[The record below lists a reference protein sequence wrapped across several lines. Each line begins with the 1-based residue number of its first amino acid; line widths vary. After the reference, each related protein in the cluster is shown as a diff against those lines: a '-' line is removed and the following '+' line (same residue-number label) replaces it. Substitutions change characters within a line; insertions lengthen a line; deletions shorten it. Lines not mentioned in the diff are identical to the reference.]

1 MNHAMFMFP
10 RLTELAQSEVICG
23 DVSASFLSQNES
35 NSNCEH
41 FN

>member
-10 RLTELAQSEVICG
+10 RLTDLAQSEVICSA
-23 DVSASFLSQNES
+23 VSVSFLSQNES
-35 NSNCEH
+35 NSNREY